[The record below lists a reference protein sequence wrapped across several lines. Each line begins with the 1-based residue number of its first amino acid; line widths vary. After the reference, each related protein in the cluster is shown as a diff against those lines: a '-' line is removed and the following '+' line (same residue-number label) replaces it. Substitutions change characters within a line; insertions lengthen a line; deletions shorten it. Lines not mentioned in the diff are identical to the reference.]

1 MGHYSASKK
10 AEHRATSHHI
20 KMSQKPINLAETKE
34 KRSII
39 KVKELTYLDTNR
51 GVGEKDVSTTYKLQH
66 KPR

>member
-1 MGHYSASKK
+1 MA
-10 AEHRATSHHI
+10 
-20 KMSQKPINLAETKE
+20 QNLIYPAETKE

-51 GVGEKDVSTTYKLQH
+51 GEGEKDVSRKYKLEH

>member
-10 AEHRATSHHI
+10 AEHRAISHLI
-20 KMSQKPINLAETKE
+20 KMAQKPIDLAETKE

-39 KVKELTYLDTNR
+39 KVKELTYLETNR
-51 GVGEKDVSTTYKLQH
+51 GVGEKDVNTTYKLQH

>member
-1 MGHYSASKK
+1 MPQ
-10 AEHRATSHHI
+10 
-20 KMSQKPINLAETKE
+20 MPIYPAETKE

-39 KVKELTYLDTNR
+39 KVKELTYLDTIR